1 MQLKLINIQQ
11 RNIGIASDYLQVSK
25 SMDNA
30 CYYTMQ
36 LDSKFENLNALLG
49 LSSLSSKHN

>member
-1 MQLKLINIQQ
+1 MQLKLIDIQQ
-11 RNIGIASDYLQVSK
+11 RNIGTASDYLQVSK

-30 CYYTMQ
+30 CYTMQ

-49 LSSLSSKHN
+49 LSSLSSKRN